1 MESFPAAMSV
11 ATAAKYIGVS
21 RSHLYRLISGGAI
34 TVARL
39 GHRTIIRRADADRL
53 LENALKPT
61 PPNLAFVGSGGVKD
75 GPTPSGKGDGVFG

>member
-1 MESFPAAMSV
+1 MSV

-21 RSHLYRLISGGAI
+21 RSHLYRLIRVGAI
-34 TVARL
+34 NVGRL

-61 PPNLAFVGSGGVKD
+61 LPNLAFVGSGGVKD
-75 GPTPSGKGDGVFG
+75 GPARSGKGEGVFG